1 MKELTDLIQEIRRRS
16 GEPLALATVVATE
29 GHAYRRPGAR
39 MLINAEGPLLGSV
52 SGGCL
57 EAEVCARA
65 RAVLVSGLPEVHE
78 FDLRGDLDLIWGSGS
93 GCEGLARILVE
104 QIDPSAPWLSFIET
118 CLQARQEGSLATVFE
133 PGHADFGRH
142 YCGNELPPN
151 LPVDTL
157 LERIVSPIQMWI
169 FGAGAEASPLLAHAQ
184 ILGWPV
190 GIVDHRPLF
199 ARPERFP
206 GAVAVRAGHPKQTI
220 PELSLDAR
228 SACLLLTH
236 NFQKD
241 LEALELLLPSRA
253 GYVGLMGHRE
263 RGQNL
268 LRALAERG
276 SRPAASQL
284 ARLYTPVG
292 LDLGLTSP
300 EAIALSI
307 LAEIQA
313 HFAQGS
319 GLPLRDRLG
328 ALHMEKA

>member
-1 MKELTDLIQEIRRRS
+1 MKEMTDLLWEIRRRA
-16 GEPLALATVVATE
+16 GEPLAMATVVATE

-39 MLINAEGPLLGSV
+39 MLMNAEGPLLGFV

-57 EAEVCARA
+57 ESEVCARA
-65 RAVLVSGLPEVHE
+65 RAVLGSGLPELHD

-104 QIDPSAPWLSFIET
+104 KVDPGALWVTSLET
-118 CLQARQEGSLATVFE
+118 CLQARQEVHLATIFE
-133 PGHADFGRH
+133 QGHADFGRH
-142 YCGNELPPN
+142 FVGEDLIPTFPGDTLVERILPP
-151 LPVDTL
+151 
-157 LERIVSPIQMWI
+157 IQVWI
-169 FGAGAEASPLLAHAQ
+169 FGAGPEAHPLLAHAQ

-190 GIVDHRPLF
+190 GIVDHRSAF
-199 ARPERFP
+199 ARVERFL
-206 GAVAVRAGHPKQTI
+206 GATNVRVGHPRQII
-220 PELSLDAR
+220 PDLALDAR

-241 LEALELLLPSRA
+241 LEALEQLLISQV
-253 GYVGLMGHRE
+253 GYIGLMGHRE

-276 SRPAASQL
+276 TRPMASQL

-292 LDLGLTSP
+292 LDLGRTSP
-300 EAIALSI
+300 EGIALAI

-328 ALHMEKA
+328 ALEGV